1 MAAEFKPG
9 VLTNKGLALLAK
21 WQLGRCTPAITRAA
35 IGSGSYSASESLAT
49 RTALKAQ
56 KLAVGISTKYVQNS
70 STVLLKCMFDN
81 TTLAAGFKVTE
92 IGIYATDPDEGEILY
107 SIAVTADEANA
118 DYLPAYNGTY
128 PSQLVFNYQVEVS
141 NAETVTIQAG
151 SGAYAPADD
160 FNDLVADVLVLTTR
174 TDDQDLALRQLTVA
188 LMQDERNIAAQQQA
202 HEDLV
207 AAVFSTE
214 TGTTTLTNTKTYP
227 FNNSKK
233 TVAITKTRQTL
244 FYDVE
249 IEVTAYSGGLPG
261 NLIISDKQLNGFKLE
276 FDGSAK
282 SVTVAYKIKEG
293 MKV

>member
-21 WQLGRCTPAITRAA
+21 WQLGRCIPTITKAV

-56 KLAVGISTKYVQNS
+56 KLSVGISTKYIQNN
-70 STVLLKCMFDN
+70 STALLKCMFDN
-81 TTLAAGFKVTE
+81 TTLTAGFKVTE
-92 IGIYATDPDEGEILY
+92 IGIYAQDPDDGEILY
-107 SIAVTADEANA
+107 SMAVSADEANA

-128 PSQLVFNYQVEVS
+128 PSMVVFNYQVEVS
-141 NAETVTIQAG
+141 NAATVTIQAG
-151 SGAYAPADD
+151 PGAYAPADD
-160 FNDLVADVLVLTTR
+160 FNELVADVLILTTR
-174 TDDQDLALRQLTVA
+174 TDDQELALRQLIVA
-188 LMQDERNIAAQQQA
+188 LMQDERNIAAQQKA

-214 TGTTTLTNTKTYP
+214 TGTTTLTNSKTYP

-249 IEVTAYSGGLPG
+249 VEVTAYSGGLPG
-261 NLIISDKQLNGFKLE
+261 NVIVSDKQLNGFKLE
-276 FDGSAK
+276 FDGSAS

-293 MKV
+293 MTV

>member
-21 WQLGRCTPAITRAA
+21 WQLGRCTPTITRAV
-35 IGSGSYSASESLAT
+35 IGSGSYGASESLAT

-56 KLAVGISTKYVQNS
+56 KLSVGISTKYIQNN
-70 STVLLKCMFDN
+70 STVLLKCLFDN
-81 TTLAAGFKVTE
+81 RTLTTGFKVTE
-92 IGIYATDPDEGEILY
+92 IGIYAVDPDDGEILY
-107 SIAVTADEANA
+107 SMAVSADEANA
-118 DYLPAYNGTY
+118 DYLPAFNGTY
-128 PSQLVFNYQVEVS
+128 PSMVVFNYQVEVS

-160 FNDLVADVLVLTTR
+160 FRDLVGKVDE
-174 TDDQDLALRQLTVA
+174 LAVQAAATELGLRQTILA
-188 LMQDERNIAAQQQA
+188 LMQDERHLDQLQQD
-202 HEDLV
+202 HDDLV

-227 FNNSKK
+227 FNNSRK

-249 IEVTAYSGGLPG
+249 VEVTAYSGGLPG
-261 NLIISDKQLNGFKLE
+261 NLIVSDKQLNGFKLE